1 MALTIFAER
10 MKQARTGA
18 GMKQN
23 ELAKAVGV
31 TPATISAYE
40 KASTDGNGKNPT
52 LENAQKIAKVLGVSL
67 DWICGNGQPTPDDVT
82 SFSLQ
87 DYLKSVAIALYEMS
101 VKSEYDKENGH
112 ATIHIENP
120 AIALFVTKVQQ
131 LLFVYRSGTLTRE
144 MYNDCIKRLVTGFK
158 GHYFDF
164 GNLLTEGEALD
175 AESFIDSMAF
185 NCPDAV
191 GAITVETTLFDCRSS
206 DETGRKV
213 NLLIEPEFWQHYEE
227 QEANNHAQHHTTEE

>member
-52 LENAQKIAKVLGVSL
+52 LENAQKIAKALGVSL

-87 DYLKSVAIALYEMS
+87 DLS
-101 VKSEYDKENGH
+101 
-112 ATIHIENP
+112 
-120 AIALFVTKVQQ
+120 
-131 LLFVYRSGTLTRE
+131 
-144 MYNDCIKRLVTGFK
+144 
-158 GHYFDF
+158 
-164 GNLLTEGEALD
+164 
-175 AESFIDSMAF
+175 
-185 NCPDAV
+185 
-191 GAITVETTLFDCRSS
+191 
-206 DETGRKV
+206 
-213 NLLIEPEFWQHYEE
+213 
-227 QEANNHAQHHTTEE
+227 ANY